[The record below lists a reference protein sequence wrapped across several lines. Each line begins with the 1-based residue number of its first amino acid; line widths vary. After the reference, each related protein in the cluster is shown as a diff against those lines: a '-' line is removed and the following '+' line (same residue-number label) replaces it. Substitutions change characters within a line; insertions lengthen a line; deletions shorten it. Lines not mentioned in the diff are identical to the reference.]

1 MAFAIE
7 EKKAPLHLKYAQ
19 LVTLR
24 YGKLPTQISVRTST
38 SALAGL
44 TNLYEELQNKGICE
58 PVVPWQV
65 AEALK
70 HLETTLGIL
79 VDCRQKRQGAT
90 ERFFRLE
97 LWHPI
102 SEIQSNLEEINR
114 KWPKPQSSVPTG
126 PLDQSH
132 SPFSRNQQLL
142 KLINVATQPI
152 TWRQFS
158 NAIGLSE
165 ANELQSKLLL
175 AETCILL
182 IDNPPSYWIQYLYRF
197 APLHLLE
204 AGIGAQLLPL
214 LTKIPSLQRSTVDL
228 IVEQMIRI
236 HSWPSGETNSFL
248 LLLAHSEEWGA
259 IKTLIEIVWKLLDSG
274 EEQLANQ
281 LVQLLPN
288 DLIYKSQIQKLLEV
302 KKAAL
307 YNQNFHTILL
317 AGKMLK
323 VIGLPESLKAKVIS
337 LLIKEL
343 IIIKRHKLAWK
354 ICERALKNTSPE
366 SNLEDWLT
374 FQLALCEL
382 EFILKK
388 TDCAGARLIGLEK
401 IVLAQN
407 CKFFYPLVLELK
419 GEYCIS
425 KNDKVQARANLQESL
440 KHYQIS
446 CKFSKVKQLENKLNL
461 L

>member
-7 EKKAPLHLKYAQ
+7 EKTDPLHLKYAQ
-19 LVTLR
+19 LITLR
-24 YGKLPTQISVRTST
+24 YGKLPTQISIRTST
-38 SALAGL
+38 STLAGL

-79 VDCRQKRQGAT
+79 VDCRKKRQGAT

-97 LWHPI
+97 LWHLI

-114 KWPKPQSSVPTG
+114 KWPKPQSSVLTG
-126 PLDQSH
+126 TSDQSH

-158 NAIGLSE
+158 TAIGLSE
-165 ANELQSKLLL
+165 ANELQSRMLL

-182 IDNPPSYWIQYLYRF
+182 IENPPSYWIQYLHRF

-204 AGIGAQLLPL
+204 AGVGAQLLPL
-214 LTKIPSLQRSTVDL
+214 LTKIPLLQRSTVDL
-228 IVEQMIRI
+228 IVEQIIRI

-259 IKTLIEIVWKLLDSG
+259 IKTLIEVAWKLVDAE

-288 DLIYKSQIQKLLEV
+288 NLIYKSQIQKLLEV
-302 KKAAL
+302 KEAAL
-307 YNQNFHTILL
+307 HNQNFQAILL

-323 VIGLPESLKAKVIS
+323 SIGLPESLKAKIIS
-337 LLIKEL
+337 SLIKEL
-343 IIIKRHKLAWK
+343 IITKRLKLAWK

-366 SNLEDWLT
+366 IDLEDWLT
-374 FQLALCEL
+374 FQFALCEL
-382 EFILKK
+382 EFILEKNE
-388 TDCAGARLIGLEK
+388 CAGARLIGLEK

-407 CKFFYPLVLELK
+407 CKSFYPLVLELK
-419 GEYCIS
+419 GEYYIS
-425 KNDKVQARANLQESL
+425 KHDYAQARENLQESL
-440 KHYQIS
+440 KHYQMS
-446 CKFSKVKQLENKLNL
+446 HKFSKIKQVENKLNL

>member
-1 MAFAIE
+1 MKQSHGSVPKTRLKRVFEALMAFAIE
-7 EKKAPLHLKYAQ
+7 KKKDSLHLKYAQ

-24 YGKLPTQISVRTST
+24 YGKFPTQISVHTST

-90 ERFFRLE
+90 ERFFKLE

-114 KWPKPQSSVPTG
+114 KWPISQSSVLTG
-126 PLDQSH
+126 TSDQSH
-132 SPFSRNQQLL
+132 SPFSRNKQLL

-152 TWRQFS
+152 TWKQFS

-165 ANELQSKLLL
+165 ANELQSKILL

-182 IDNPPSYWIQYLYRF
+182 IENPPSYWNQYLHRF
-197 APLHLLE
+197 TPLHLLE
-204 AGIGAQLLPL
+204 AGLETQLLLL
-214 LTKIPSLQRSTVDL
+214 LTKIPSLQRATIDL
-228 IVEQMIRI
+228 IVDQMILI
-236 HSWPSGETNSFL
+236 HSWPSGEINSFL

-259 IKTLIEIVWKLLDSG
+259 IKTLIDIAWKLLDVG
-274 EEQLANQ
+274 EEQLTNH
-281 LVQLLPN
+281 LVQLLP
-288 DLIYKSQIQKLLEV
+288 DKLIYKPQIQKLLEV
-302 KKAAL
+302 KKASL
-307 YNQNFHTILL
+307 SNQDFQTILL
-317 AGKMLK
+317 AGEILK
-323 VIGLPESLKAKVIS
+323 IIGLPESLKAKVTS

-343 IIIKRHKLAWK
+343 IIIKKYKLAWK
-354 ICERALKNTSPE
+354 ICERVLKSTSPE
-366 SNLEDWLT
+366 SDLEDWLT
-374 FQLALCEL
+374 FQLAQCKL
-382 EFILKK
+382 EFILGES
-388 TDCAGARLIGLEK
+388 DCAKARLTGLEK

-407 CKFFYPLVLELK
+407 CKFFYPLVLDLK
-419 GEYCIS
+419 GTTS
-425 KNDKVQARANLQESL
+425 
-440 KHYQIS
+440 
-446 CKFSKVKQLENKLNL
+446 
-461 L
+461 